1 MGEFREMVK
10 TIYTLYMYMHYKH
23 YNIYIYI
30 YIYKCHR
37 QTIPSSEWRF
47 SALSVDKL
55 VRTRKCF
62 LKPHIIFILYMY
74 IYNKS
79 SS

>member
-1 MGEFREMVK
+1 MGEFGEMVK
-10 TIYTLYMYMHYKH
+10 TIYTLYMYMHY
-23 YNIYIYI
+23 NIYI

-37 QTIPSSEWRF
+37 QTIPLSEWRF
-47 SALSVDKL
+47 SAPSVDKL

-62 LKPHIIFILYMY
+62 LKPHIIFTLYMY
-74 IYNKS
+74 IYDKS